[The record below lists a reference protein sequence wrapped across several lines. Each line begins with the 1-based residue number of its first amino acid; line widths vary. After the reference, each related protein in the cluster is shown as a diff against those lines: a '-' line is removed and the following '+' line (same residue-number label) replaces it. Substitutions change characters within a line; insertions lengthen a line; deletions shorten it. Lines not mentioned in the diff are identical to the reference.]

1 MADLQTLFHNPESL
15 NDSDLSKV
23 RSKIR
28 RQSLTPWVFT
38 SLFGGAAYMKY
49 KCPMYISAFT
59 IAGFALGAKL
69 SYMASPMPTGYC

>member
-15 NDSDLSKV
+15 NDGDLSKV
-23 RSKIR
+23 RAKIF
-28 RQSLTPWVFT
+28 RQSWTTSVFT
-38 SLFGGAAYMKY
+38 GAFFAGAYMKY

-69 SYMASPMPTGYC
+69 SYMASPMPTGYS